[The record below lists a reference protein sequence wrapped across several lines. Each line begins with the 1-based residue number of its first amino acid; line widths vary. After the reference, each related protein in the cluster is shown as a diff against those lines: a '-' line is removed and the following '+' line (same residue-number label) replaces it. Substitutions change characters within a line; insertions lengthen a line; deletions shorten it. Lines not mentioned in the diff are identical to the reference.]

1 MSQSAEALLAEL
13 GEAPL
18 MGVIKKKAK
27 EIKKDHELAYELWAT
42 RTFTGRML
50 AALIFDKIK
59 LRGEPIVALAEDLTE
74 LKGKDESE
82 QRDYICDWLLAN
94 QISKDSKLKIQILDW
109 QDKPSPVLQRWYW
122 YHQARLRW
130 TGKNLSDTPNIPL
143 SNNSEQLV
151 TLAEERMADADPSVQ
166 WAMNF
171 CLCWIALYEE
181 TYRERCIALAERVG
195 IYKEQKVPK
204 NCTPNYLPGFLEV
217 ELAKRSS

>member
-18 MGVIKKKAK
+18 MGAIKKKAK
-27 EIKKDHELAYELWAT
+27 EIKKDHQLAYDLWAT

-50 AALIFDKIK
+50 ASLIFDKIK
-59 LRGEPIVALAEDLTE
+59 LRGEPIMALAEDLTE
-74 LKGKDESE
+74 LKGKDEGE
-82 QRDYICDWLLAN
+82 QRDYIGDWLLAN
-94 QISKDSKLKIQILDW
+94 QIAKDSKLKIQILDW
-109 QDKPSPVLQRWYW
+109 QDEPSPVLQRWYW

-130 TGKNLSDTPNIPL
+130 MGKNLPD
-143 SNNSEQLV
+143 NSSELV
-151 TLAEERMADADPSVQ
+151 TLAEERMGDAEPSVQ

-181 TYRERCIALAERVG
+181 AYRERCIALAERVG

-217 ELAKRSS
+217 ELAKRGT

>member
-18 MGVIKKKAK
+18 MGAIKKKAK
-27 EIKKDHELAYELWAT
+27 EIKKDHQLAYDLWAT

-59 LRGEPIVALAEDLTE
+59 LRGEPIVALAADLTE
-74 LKGKDESE
+74 LKGKDEGE
-82 QRDYICDWLLAN
+82 QRDYIGDWLLAN
-94 QISKDSKLKIQILDW
+94 QISKDSKLKIQILNW
-109 QDKPSPVLQRWYW
+109 QDESSPVLQRWYW

-130 TGKNLSDTPNIPL
+130 MGKNLPD
-143 SNNSEQLV
+143 NSSELV
-151 TLAEERMADADPSVQ
+151 TLAEERMADAEPSVQ

-181 TYRERCIALAERVG
+181 AYRERCIALAERVG

-217 ELAKRSS
+217 ELAKRST

>member
-18 MGVIKKKAK
+18 MGAIKKKAK
-27 EIKKDHELAYELWAT
+27 EIKKDHQLAYDLWAT

-59 LRGEPIVALAEDLTE
+59 LRGEAIVALAADLTE
-74 LKGKDESE
+74 LKGKDEGE
-82 QRDYICDWLLAN
+82 QRDYIGDWLLAN

-109 QDKPSPVLQRWYW
+109 QDESSPVLQRWYW

-130 TGKNLSDTPNIPL
+130 MGKNLPG
-143 SNNSEQLV
+143 NSSELV
-151 TLAEERMADADPSVQ
+151 TLAEERMADAEPSVQ

-181 TYRERCIALAERVG
+181 AYRERCIALAERVG

-217 ELAKRSS
+217 ELAKRST

>member
-18 MGVIKKKAK
+18 MGAIKKKAK
-27 EIKKDHELAYELWAT
+27 EIKKDHQLAYELWAT

-59 LRGEPIVALAEDLTE
+59 LRGEPIVALAADLTE
-74 LKGKDESE
+74 LKGKDEGE

-109 QDKPSPVLQRWYW
+109 QDEPSPVLQRWYW

-130 TGKNLSDTPNIPL
+130 MGKNLPG
-143 SNNSEQLV
+143 NSSELV

-181 TYRERCIALAERVG
+181 AYRERCIALAERVG

-217 ELAKRSS
+217 ELAKRGT

>member
-18 MGVIKKKAK
+18 MGAIKKKAK
-27 EIKKDHELAYELWAT
+27 EIKKDHQLAYDLWAT
-42 RTFTGRML
+42 RTFTSRML

-74 LKGKDESE
+74 LKGEDEGE
-82 QRDYICDWLLAN
+82 QRDYIGDWLLAN

-109 QDKPSPVLQRWYW
+109 QDEPSPVLQRWYW

-130 TGKNLSDTPNIPL
+130 MGKNLPG
-143 SNNSEQLV
+143 NSSELI
-151 TLAEERMADADPSVQ
+151 TLAEERMADAEPSVQ

-181 TYRERCIALAERVG
+181 AYRERCIALAERVG

-204 NCTPNYLPGFLEV
+204 NCTPNYLPSFLEV
-217 ELAKRSS
+217 ELAKRGT